1 MKASWKQC
9 LSVMLTSL
17 CPDPES
23 SLGTYLVCI
32 GQYLLDLWIFIN
44 KSKKKM
50 IISIIKNGT
59 MCPVNLFI
67 KCNLKYIALLI
78 KYSCQKVEPE
88 SNHRFRTSIQYTGNE
103 ERDKLKCSLME
114 PNR

>member
-17 CPDPES
+17 CPDPEI
-23 SLGTYLVCI
+23 SLGKYLVCI

-88 SNHRFRTSIQYTGNE
+88 SNHRFRTSVQYTGNE